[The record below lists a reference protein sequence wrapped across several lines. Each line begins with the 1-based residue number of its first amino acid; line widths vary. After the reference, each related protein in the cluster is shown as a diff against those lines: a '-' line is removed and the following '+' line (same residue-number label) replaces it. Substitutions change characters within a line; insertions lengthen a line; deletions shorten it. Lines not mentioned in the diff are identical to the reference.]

1 MTNYD
6 KYVEAFCDGLEI
18 SKETV
23 NEELQYGKSAEWDSV
38 GHMNL
43 IGCIEEKFDIMLD
56 QDDMM
61 ELLSFNDGKKVL
73 KKYGIEI

>member
-18 SKETV
+18 SKEIV
-23 NEELQYGKSAEWDSV
+23 NEELQYGKSTEWDSV

-61 ELLSFNDGKKVL
+61 ELLSFNDGKKIL